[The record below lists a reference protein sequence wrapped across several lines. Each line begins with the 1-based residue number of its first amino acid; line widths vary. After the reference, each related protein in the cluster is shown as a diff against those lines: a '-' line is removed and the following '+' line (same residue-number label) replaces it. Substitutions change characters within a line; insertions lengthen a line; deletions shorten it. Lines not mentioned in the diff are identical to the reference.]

1 MTELRRACFSGDWLY
16 VAGFFSLCF
25 IGFIFYFVASCMDP
39 GFAEISGEKSIMVT
53 FEVSSLGV
61 FRYQSRAILQSSG
74 SLDECRNSDE

>member
-1 MTELRRACFSGDWLY
+1 
-16 VAGFFSLCF
+16 
-25 IGFIFYFVASCMDP
+25 MDP

-74 SLDECRNSDE
+74 SLDELRNSDE